1 MQMNSKTNMMSLCF
15 SGCSITWGDELKNQ
29 YQERYSTLVSNHY
42 DVRHTNIS
50 EKGVSNDLIVRRTI
64 KYLQNSKPDVVVIQY
79 TVHPRFEF
87 YEVNKDPVKFT
98 PQPSFIPPHLKQTHL
113 DYYTKVYNDAVG
125 AENMWKNIFLFDTY
139 CKSIGQKY
147 VSLIADHFE
156 RVIVKPDLFY
166 QGRIGYWRE
175 MCRDY
180 KPTYKQKEL
189 LGMEFKSPENY
200 AQGKRGGHPSA
211 EGHKKMANK
220 VIELIDAI

>member
-1 MQMNSKTNMMSLCF
+1 MSLCF

-98 PQPSFIPPHLKQTHL
+98 PQPSFIPPL
-113 DYYTKVYNDAVG
+113 
-125 AENMWKNIFLFDTY
+125 
-139 CKSIGQKY
+139 
-147 VSLIADHFE
+147 SLIH
-156 RVIVKPDLFY
+156 I
-166 QGRIGYWRE
+166 
-175 MCRDY
+175 
-180 KPTYKQKEL
+180 
-189 LGMEFKSPENY
+189 
-200 AQGKRGGHPSA
+200 
-211 EGHKKMANK
+211 
-220 VIELIDAI
+220 